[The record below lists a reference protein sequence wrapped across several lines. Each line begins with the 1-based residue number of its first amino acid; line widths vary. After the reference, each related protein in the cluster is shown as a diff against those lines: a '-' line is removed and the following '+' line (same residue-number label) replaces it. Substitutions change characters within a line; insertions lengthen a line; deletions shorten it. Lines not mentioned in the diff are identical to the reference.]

1 MLVNMSVTNICASTV
16 THLLHIN
23 VPWRT
28 LNNWCKKLGPFTARV
43 EHVHVFPIVIW
54 SQWRHEYTK
63 DYRIAAGRL
72 TSSFFFYFLKVFLLN
87 RPHSFGN
94 FRGTN
99 DQKTDAPPNSLSR
112 NSRLEYLNPF
122 PLSNLTNLGLHENFS
137 SQSLNLTNFKFRNTN
152 KLPKHPP
159 RTPRKIFI
167 WLNEW
172 SPVAHVTHV
181 II

>member
-1 MLVNMSVTNICASTV
+1 MSVTNICASTV

-54 SQWRHEYTK
+54 AQWRHENTK
-63 DYRIAAGRL
+63 DKIKRPRLVL
-72 TSSFFFYFLKVFLLN
+72 TSSKFLNFFRVFVLS
-87 RPHSFGN
+87 RPHLKFLN
-94 FRGTN
+94 FSTRKFLN
-99 DQKTDAPPNSLSR
+99 FHW
-112 NSRLEYLNPF
+112 EYLNPF

-172 SPVAHVTHV
+172 SPIVAHVTHV
-181 II
+181 THVII